1 MAEEEKRNTTLAE
14 YLHIAFHLILTGSYK
29 YRDLQF
35 GNGEM
40 KAQ

>member
-29 YRDLQF
+29 VSIVIFSL
-35 GNGEM
+35 EM
-40 KAQ
+40 GR